1 MVVGDKEIDYDAN
14 FRLYLTTKLS
24 NPTFDP
30 AIYSKAAVINYSV
43 TLSVSIF
50 FIIACLLLL
59 NLFVEVGNCD
69 YRI

>member
-24 NPTFDP
+24 NPIFDP

-43 TLSVSIF
+43 TLSVSI
-50 FIIACLLLL
+50 CLCY
-59 NLFVEVGNCD
+59 NLSHVTELMCKT
-69 YRI
+69 